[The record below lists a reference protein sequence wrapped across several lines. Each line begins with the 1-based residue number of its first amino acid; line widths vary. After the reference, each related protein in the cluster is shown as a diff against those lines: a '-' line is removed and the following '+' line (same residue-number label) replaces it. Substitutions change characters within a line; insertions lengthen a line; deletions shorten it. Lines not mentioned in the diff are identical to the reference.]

1 MNQELLNK
9 YAAFTVQVSV
19 NVQKGQTLIIRC
31 PVEGAYFGRACMEA
45 AYKAGARDVVI
56 RWEDEKA
63 ARIRME
69 LGEEEAL
76 SETKPYELRSYLD
89 YAESEGG
96 CCLLAIHASD
106 PEIFK
111 GLDTAKINRVSL
123 AKQEAMKSW
132 REYTMKDRVQWCVVA
147 IPTPAW
153 AASVFPGLAEDE
165 AQEKLWG
172 AIFDVCRVT
181 GGDPVSAWKEHVAKT
196 SACRDKLNELQ
207 LESIHMTSS
216 NGTDLTVGLAEGHTW
231 EGACSKAEN
240 GAVFIANVP
249 TEEVF
254 TAPHRE
260 RVNGVVKGT
269 KPYVYNGQ
277 LIEGFSVTFKDGVV
291 VDYSAEKNA
300 ELLGQ
305 LLDSDEGARRIGE
318 IALVPASSPINR
330 SGLLFYNTLFDENA
344 ACHIAFGAGYPT
356 TVKGGAAMTTEELLA
371 CGVNDSAIHEDVMV
385 GAEDMTITGLTKT
398 GETVTIFENGEWA
411 IG

>member
-1 MNQELLNK
+1 M
-9 YAAFTVQVSV
+9 
-19 NVQKGQTLIIRC
+19 
-31 PVEGAYFGRACMEA
+31 
-45 AYKAGARDVVI
+45 
-56 RWEDEKA
+56 
-63 ARIRME
+63 
-69 LGEEEAL
+69 
-76 SETKPYELRSYLD
+76 
-89 YAESEGG
+89 
-96 CCLLAIHASD
+96 
-106 PEIFK
+106 
-111 GLDTAKINRVSL
+111 
-123 AKQEAMKSW
+123 
-132 REYTMKDRVQWCVVA
+132 
-147 IPTPAW
+147 
-153 AASVFPGLAEDE
+153 
-165 AQEKLWG
+165 
-172 AIFDVCRVT
+172 
-181 GGDPVSAWKEHVAKT
+181 
-196 SACRDKLNELQ
+196 
-207 LESIHMTSS
+207 
-216 NGTDLTVGLAEGHTW
+216 
-231 EGACSKAEN
+231 
-240 GAVFIANVP
+240 FIANVP

-300 ELLGQ
+300 ELLAQ

-385 GAEDMTITGLTKT
+385 GAEDMTITGLTKS

>member
-9 YAAFTVQVSV
+9 YAAFTVQVGV
-19 NVQKGQTLIIRC
+19 NVQKGQTLIIHC

-153 AASVFPGLAEDE
+153 AASVFPGLDEDE
-165 AQEKLWG
+165 AQEKLWS

-207 LESIHMTSS
+207 LESIHMTSA

-385 GAEDMTITGLTKT
+385 GAEDMTITGLTKS

>member
-9 YAAFTVQVSV
+9 YAAFTVQVGV

-181 GGDPVSAWKEHVAKT
+181 GGDPVGAWEGHVAKT
-196 SACRDKLNELQ
+196 RACPDKLSELP

>member
-9 YAAFTVQVSV
+9 YAAFTVQVGV

-111 GLDTAKINRVSL
+111 GLDTGKINRVSL

-153 AASVFPGLAEDE
+153 AASVFPGIPEDE
-165 AQEKLWG
+165 AQEKLWS

-207 LESIHMTSS
+207 LESIHMTSA

-385 GAEDMTITGLTKT
+385 GAEDMTITGLTKS